1 MRSGPVARAR
11 PARPV
16 KAAAIIVAGGEGVRM
31 RAPINKVFLD
41 LGGRPILERSLDLVE
56 ASALVDEIV
65 VVARAADLRQCEAL
79 RERFR
84 KLRAV
89 VAGGDMRHRSEFAGV
104 RALATRIDA
113 GEIDTVLVHDAVR
126 PFASHQLIERL
137 LAGLDRSVGCVPG
150 LPLAATTVQVADGW
164 ISGYPRNLWAVQ
176 TPQAFQATWLLEA
189 HNKAARHGFIA
200 TDTASVVEWAGGDV
214 AVIDGEADNI
224 KITTPEDLARAN
236 RIAATR

>member
-1 MRSGPVARAR
+1 
-11 PARPV
+11 V

-41 LGGRPILERSLDLVE
+41 LEGRPILERSLDLFE
-56 ASALVDEIV
+56 ASAFVDEVV

-89 VAGGDMRHRSEFAGV
+89 VAGGDMRHRSEFAGL
-104 RALATRIDA
+104 RALAARIDA

-126 PFASHQLIERL
+126 PFASHRLVERL
-137 LAGLDRSVGCVPG
+137 LAASGQTVGTIPG
-150 LPLAATTVQVADGW
+150 LPVATGTVRVEDGW
-164 ISGYPRNLWAVQ
+164 IAGYPRNLWAVQ
-176 TPQAFQATWLLEA
+176 TPQVFQATWLLEA
-189 HNKAARHGFIA
+189 HNRAAREGFVG

-214 AVIDGEADNI
+214 LVVEGEPNNI
-224 KITTPEDLARAN
+224 KITTPNDLVRAKE
-236 RIAATR
+236 IAAGLDH